1 MKQES
6 VMVPVDVV
14 IKIAFAIPDAKDLFA
29 FLEALRL
36 CIDLGPLEHL
46 YQLCLKQD
54 HFDVWPALKLTSAA
68 RDKLSLPHYESIA
81 KYYSRVIVND
91 ARFSVE
97 WLRTHLNS
105 MATIE
110 WNAGEIPVTEENL
123 DERQDL
129 RITGLNVYIDE
140 DTPRTWKNVLSRL
153 HCLTSLRVYDY
164 QGLWGNDGDFEEVY
178 AYAAYSNQLVE
189 LVVYANSGYT
199 LQHSELVYLLEWFRR
214 QPVQEFESDFT
225 DWGYH
230 DFDLRQ
236 ALCEAMFNCPT
247 MERLRLIDCY
257 LFDMVFPRFTFQ
269 MESLKLD
276 EWCLDSDFLI
286 DLAGQLEGS
295 RLTRLEL
302 DDCTHDGNIEGIE
315 CLLRVLPLTSIKSLS
330 ILGLQI
336 DCDD

>member
-123 DERQDL
+123 DEWQDL
-129 RITGLNVYIDE
+129 RITGLN
-140 DTPRTWKNVLSRL
+140 
-153 HCLTSLRVYDY
+153 
-164 QGLWGNDGDFEEVY
+164 
-178 AYAAYSNQLVE
+178 
-189 LVVYANSGYT
+189 
-199 LQHSELVYLLEWFRR
+199 
-214 QPVQEFESDFT
+214 
-225 DWGYH
+225 
-230 DFDLRQ
+230 
-236 ALCEAMFNCPT
+236 
-247 MERLRLIDCY
+247 
-257 LFDMVFPRFTFQ
+257 
-269 MESLKLD
+269 
-276 EWCLDSDFLI
+276 
-286 DLAGQLEGS
+286 
-295 RLTRLEL
+295 
-302 DDCTHDGNIEGIE
+302 
-315 CLLRVLPLTSIKSLS
+315 
-330 ILGLQI
+330 
-336 DCDD
+336 